1 MNAAVTPHGPIE
13 RPLPS
18 GHWPDH
24 LRRAPERLRSAGV
37 ALGTLVLVA
46 SLSVFGCSLNA
57 LSRVT
62 EQRGLFTV
70 VRDDRA
76 SADPA
81 TSIDQPT
88 AEAAAIAKLS
98 ELDPTV
104 TDVVVVQASLVLGLL
119 SVADDTKTL
128 VYEAGAAENDWV
140 ILFRA
145 RSSTFPRAGALVAV
159 NALTG
164 EVNSVQLLQ
173 TK

>member
-1 MNAAVTPHGPIE
+1 M
-13 RPLPS
+13 
-18 GHWPDH
+18 
-24 LRRAPERLRSAGV
+24 
-37 ALGTLVLVA
+37 
-46 SLSVFGCSLNA
+46 
-57 LSRVT
+57 T

-119 SVADDTKTL
+119 NVADDTKTL